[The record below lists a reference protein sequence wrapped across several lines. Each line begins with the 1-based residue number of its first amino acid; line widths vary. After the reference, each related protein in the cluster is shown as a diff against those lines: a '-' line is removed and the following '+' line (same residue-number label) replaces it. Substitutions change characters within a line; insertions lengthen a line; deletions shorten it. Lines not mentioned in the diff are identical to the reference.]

1 VNDRRPQ
8 TEAADAGTANIDALD
23 SRSLAQTLVAANHVA
38 VTAALAAANDIA
50 RAIDATTAAIRAG
63 GRVHYLGAGTSGRLG
78 VLDAS
83 ELPPTFG
90 VEATLFD
97 ARIAGGDTA
106 LRNAVEGAEDD
117 TAAGAR
123 AVAHVSRGDVV
134 IGLSAS
140 GGAPFVTAALH
151 EARERGAIT
160 VAVVNSPHAPLEAHA
175 DIAILLLTGA
185 EPITGSTRLKAGTA
199 QKIVLNAI
207 STGTMV
213 QLGKT
218 YGNRMIDVV
227 TSNAKLRERAE
238 RLVREIA
245 GTEVDAPALLAQSG
259 GRVKTAIV
267 MARKNCGREEAEQLL
282 TAAGGRLASV
292 IGAG

>member
-1 VNDRRPQ
+1 VNERRPQ
-8 TEAADAGTANIDALD
+8 TEAADAATTNIDALD
-23 SRSLAQTLVAANHVA
+23 SRSLAQTLVAANHLA
-38 VTAALAAANDIA
+38 VTAALAASNDIA
-50 RAIDATTAAIRAG
+50 RAIDAATAAIRAG

-90 VEATLFD
+90 VDATLFD
-97 ARIAGGDTA
+97 ARIAGGDVA
-106 LRNAVEGAEDD
+106 LRNAIEGAEDD
-117 TAAGAR
+117 VAAGTR

-134 IGLSAS
+134 VGLSAS
-140 GGAPFVTAALH
+140 GGAPFVKAALH

-160 VAVVNSPHAPLEAHA
+160 VAIVNSPHTPLEAHA
-175 DIAILLLTGA
+175 DIAIVLLTGA
-185 EPITGSTRLKAGTA
+185 EPITGSTRLRAGTA

-227 TSNAKLRERAE
+227 ASNAKLRARAE
-238 RLVREIA
+238 GLVREVA
-245 GTEVDAPALLAQSG
+245 GEDVDAPVLLEQAG

-267 MARKNCGREEAEQLL
+267 MARKKCGKEEAERLL
-282 TAAGGRLASV
+282 SAAGGRLASV
-292 IGAG
+292 IDAS